1 MQVSN
6 KVILEN
12 SDIRG
17 KYEALI
23 EKGYNLRFC
32 NTRNDTDRCISPDGY
47 PSRLETQTAME
58 KSNYTLL
65 LPGDTAGS
73 DRWSQAMVAG
83 KCQSNTVCTL
93 LSETLR
99 IFLSERNRSFWIYF
113 VVLAKELSSSH
124 WLQVLH

>member
-1 MQVSN
+1 MI
-6 KVILEN
+6 K
-12 SDIRG
+12 
-17 KYEALI
+17 
-23 EKGYNLRFC
+23 KGYKLRFC

-83 KCQSNTVCTL
+83 KQLTIYDHLNHFTPF
-93 LSETLR
+93 E
-99 IFLSERNRSFWIYF
+99 SFQTIKL
-113 VVLAKELSSSH
+113 VNKPLIADLV
-124 WLQVLH
+124 